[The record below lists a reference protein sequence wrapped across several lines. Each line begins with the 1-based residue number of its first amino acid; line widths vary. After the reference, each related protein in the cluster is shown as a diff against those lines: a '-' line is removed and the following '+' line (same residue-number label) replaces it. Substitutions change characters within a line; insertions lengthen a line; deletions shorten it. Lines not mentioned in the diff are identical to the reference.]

1 VIHLPTRW
9 NEPSDVYLG
18 RSLFK
23 PVPSVVAKLNRFCVD
38 GMGGMDLGAGVGY
51 RDRLLMVLRQT
62 GLTEGA

>member
-23 PVPSVVAKLNRFCVD
+23 PVPSVTKLDFFRVD
-38 GMGGMDLGAGVGY
+38 EMGGMDAGAGVGY
-51 RDRLLMVLRQT
+51 RDRWLMVLRQT
-62 GLTEGA
+62 GPTEGA